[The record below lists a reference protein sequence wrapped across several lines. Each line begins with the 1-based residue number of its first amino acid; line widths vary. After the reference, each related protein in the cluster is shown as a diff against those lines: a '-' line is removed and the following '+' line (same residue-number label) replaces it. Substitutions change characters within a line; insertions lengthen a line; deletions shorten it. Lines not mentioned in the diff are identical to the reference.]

1 MVVNFIRKCCW
12 LLGSQL
18 STDQYNAI
26 VIAIA
31 IVDSRSGCSRCGVPV
46 VVLEGKE
53 VATILVIMA
62 SWKPSG
68 HLLCSSFDGRKAVQ
82 LVTLHNAYL
91 REKCRFRYFIP
102 RDYHCRFAVVMV
114 PMVLIED
121 VLALLL
127 MIRVC

>member
-31 IVDSRSGCSRCGVPV
+31 IVDSRSSCSRCGVPV

-53 VATILVIMA
+53 VMVAMLLIADA
-62 SWKPSG
+62 S
-68 HLLCSSFDGRKAVQ
+68 
-82 LVTLHNAYL
+82 T
-91 REKCRFRYFIP
+91 
-102 RDYHCRFAVVMV
+102 
-114 PMVLIED
+114 
-121 VLALLL
+121 LLL
-127 MIRVC
+127 MMKDHQLLLLLT

>member
-18 STDQYNAI
+18 SVGQYNA
-26 VIAIA
+26 IAIA
-31 IVDSRSGCSRCGVPV
+31 IVGSRSGCSCCGVPV
-46 VVLEGKE
+46 ALGGKD

-62 SWKPSG
+62 SWKPSV

-82 LVTLHNAYL
+82 LVTLHDAYL

-102 RDYHCRFAVVMV
+102 RNYHCRFAVVMV